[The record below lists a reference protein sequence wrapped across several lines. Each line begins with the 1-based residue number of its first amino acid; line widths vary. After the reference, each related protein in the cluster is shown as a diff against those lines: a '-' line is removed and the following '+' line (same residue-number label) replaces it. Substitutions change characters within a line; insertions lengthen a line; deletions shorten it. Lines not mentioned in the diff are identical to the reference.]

1 MRLSDMAKS
10 VRTTLSKHSPE
21 ILVGIGISGMVA
33 TTILAVR
40 ATPKA
45 LILIEEAKREK
56 ESDSLTPVE
65 TIQAAWKCYIPAA
78 VTGMASIACIIG
90 SNSVNAK
97 RSAALATAYTL
108 SENALRE
115 YKDKVVETI
124 GEKKEKEVRNAIA
137 KDKIE
142 KNPVSSNEVIL
153 TKKGD
158 TLCYDVLSGRYFKSD
173 IEKLKRCM
181 NEINRQILNDGS
193 ASLNDFYYEIGL
205 DSIKIGDDL
214 GWDTRQGLVDID
226 FSSQL
231 ASDGTPCLVLDFSIA
246 PVYDYYR

>member
-214 GWDTRQGLVDID
+214 GWDTRQGLVDIE

>member
-45 LILIEEAKREK
+45 LVLIEEAKREK

-65 TIQAAWKCYIPAA
+65 TIQTTWKCYIPAA

>member
-1 MRLSDMAKS
+1 MRLSDMTKS

-45 LILIEEAKREK
+45 LVLIEEAKREK

-158 TLCYDVLSGRYFKSD
+158 TLCYDALSGRYFKSD

>member
-10 VRTTLSKHSPE
+10 VRTILSKHSPE

-45 LILIEEAKREK
+45 LVLIEEAKREK

-142 KNPVSSNEVIL
+142 KNPVSSKEVIL

-214 GWDTRQGLVDID
+214 GWDTRQGLVDIE

>member
-10 VRTTLSKHSPE
+10 VRTILSKHSPE

-45 LILIEEAKREK
+45 LVLIEEAKREK

>member
-10 VRTTLSKHSPE
+10 VRTILSKHSPE

-45 LILIEEAKREK
+45 LVLIEEAKREK

-214 GWDTRQGLVDID
+214 GWDTRQGLVDIE

>member
-1 MRLSDMAKS
+1 
-10 VRTTLSKHSPE
+10 
-21 ILVGIGISGMVA
+21 MVA
-33 TTILAVR
+33 FTAC
-40 ATPKA
+40 
-45 LILIEEAKREK
+45 
-56 ESDSLTPVE
+56 DDYE
-65 TIQAAWKCYIPAA
+65 TY
-78 VTGMASIACIIG
+78 
-90 SNSVNAK
+90 
-97 RSAALATAYTL
+97 
-108 SENALRE
+108 
-115 YKDKVVETI
+115 

-158 TLCYDVLSGRYFKSD
+158 TLCYDALSGRYFKSD

>member
-45 LILIEEAKREK
+45 LVLIEEAKREK

-158 TLCYDVLSGRYFKSD
+158 TLCYDALSGRYFKSD

>member
-1 MRLSDMAKS
+1 MRLSDMTKS

-45 LILIEEAKREK
+45 LVLIEEAKREK

>member
-45 LILIEEAKREK
+45 LVLIEEAKREK